1 MRLLAKTCLIGLGA
15 IALALITGFAWLFYD
30 SRGLPDAQALA
41 QFAPASVMHASDP
54 CAKSASVAIPYD
66 SIGANLRAALSAAE
80 ASEDDPGVLTETY
93 RGFTH
98 HEGRHRGTLS
108 WHISRT
114 MFCAPSKPLSR
125 QLDELRAA
133 AQLERRFS
141 RRELF
146 AIFANRLEFGVEN
159 VGVEPASQHF
169 FHKEPNQLLVGEA
182 ALLAGLVNN
191 PNYFSPIKHPDRA
204 LRRRNEV
211 IDKMLETRTISES
224 MASTAKSS
232 PLSIITKWCS
242 VIGRGC

>member
-1 MRLLAKTCLIGLGA
+1 LRLLPKICLIGLGA
-15 IALALITGFAWLFYD
+15 VALALITGIAWLFFY
-30 SRGLPDAQALA
+30 SRGLPDAVALA
-41 QFAPASVMHASDP
+41 QFAPATVTEVSDP
-54 CAKSASVAIPYD
+54 CLKSASVAIPYD
-66 SIGANLRAALSAAE
+66 SIGNNMRAALSAAE
-80 ASEDDPGVLTETY
+80 ASEDDPGVLIETY
-93 RGFTH
+93 RGLR
-98 HEGRHRGTLS
+98 GRPSRATLS

-114 MFCAPSKPLSR
+114 MFCEPAKTLNR
-125 QLDELRAA
+125 QLDEFRVAVR
-133 AQLERRFS
+133 LERRFS

-146 AIFANRLEFGVEN
+146 AIFANRLEFGVEI

-169 FHKEPNQLLVGEA
+169 FHKEPTQLLVGEA

-232 PLSIITKWCS
+232 PLSIMTK
-242 VIGRGC
+242 